1 MNFQVLRCTI
11 ELLRDN
17 SVEVEI
23 FLRCKRSRHSVSLN
37 SPPRREGWRDISSP
51 SKARL
56 HVFVQ
61 NSNELFDD
69 HGTLQGGHEP
79 AIRANRRFR
88 RFSAAGQRSSH
99 VRVLGFARTM
109 AYTTHDTT
117 LPI

>member
-69 HGTLQGGHEP
+69 RGTLQGGHEP
-79 AIRANRRFR
+79 AIGVTSPF
-88 RFSAAGQRSSH
+88 RSSPPP
-99 VRVLGFARTM
+99 GQDISMFASL
-109 AYTTHDTT
+109 AS
-117 LPI
+117 

>member
-37 SPPRREGWRDISSP
+37 SPPRGGRVAQQLNRSWRAFSSP

-69 HGTLQGGHEP
+69 RGTLQGGHEP
-79 AIRANRRFR
+79 AIGVNRRFR
-88 RFSAAGQRSSH
+88 LFPAAG
-99 VRVLGFARTM
+99 
-109 AYTTHDTT
+109 
-117 LPI
+117 